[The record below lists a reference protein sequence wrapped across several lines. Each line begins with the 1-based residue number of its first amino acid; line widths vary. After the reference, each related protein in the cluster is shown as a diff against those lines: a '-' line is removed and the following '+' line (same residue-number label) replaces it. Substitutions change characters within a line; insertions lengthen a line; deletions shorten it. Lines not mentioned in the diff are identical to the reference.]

1 MQVTQLEWIVTI
13 AVTIAVLLFDVVV
26 IGRRPHE
33 PSKRELVTALSVYI
47 GLAVAFGIWVYFF
60 HGSQFGVEFFAG
72 WLTEYSL
79 SVDNLFIFLIIMASF
94 NVPKKYQQQALLV
107 GIILALIFRA
117 IFIALG
123 AVAINEFS
131 WVFYIFGAF
140 LLYTAITLAK
150 DTDHDDDADNFVVRF
165 ARSHLQLTDKW
176 DGLKLWVKENGKRL
190 MTPMF
195 LVIVALGTTDLI
207 FALDS
212 IPAIYGL
219 TQEPYLVFTA
229 NVFALMGLRQ
239 LYFLLGDL
247 LKRLVYL
254 SQGLAIILAFIGVK
268 LILHALHENEL
279 PFINGGEHVPV
290 PEIPTL
296 LSLGVIIVVLV
307 ITTVA
312 SLYKTR
318 VKDKKDPEIA
328 QDTTERPTKPT
339 RRTRSSNERPARR
352 RGVDGA
358 VRPPAGERP
367 RPRRARRFDRHHA
380 RCRRAGG
387 AHRYRQVLLGGRRPA
402 RGHRRR
408 RRVHRPL
415 PDGVVGRVPRGLRPP
430 GARGRRDQRT
440 RDRGWLRIRD
450 GRRHPV
456 DVGGHHRAD
465 RTRRRCD
472 VPDVGARDLSVRD
485 GAVGDARDASG
496 PDHRRVH
503 RGRIRV
509 GRRGGHRA
517 RSWCRGRS
525 RWPVNCRSSRPRR
538 TR

>member
-1 MQVTQLEWIVTI
+1 MHVTQLEWIITL
-13 AVTIAVLLFDVVV
+13 AVTIGVLLFDVVV

-33 PSKRELVTALSVYI
+33 PSRRETGTALAVYI
-47 GLAVAFGIWVYFF
+47 GLAIAFGLWTWFF
-60 HGSQFGVEFFAG
+60 HGGQYGLEFFAG

-94 NVPKKYQQQALLV
+94 NVPRKFQQEALLV
-107 GIILALIFRA
+107 GIILALVFRG

-123 AVAINEFS
+123 AVAIQEFS

-140 LLYTAITLAK
+140 LVYTAINLAR
-150 DTDHDDDADNFVVRF
+150 DTEHDDDAENVVVRF
-165 ARSHLQLTDKW
+165 ARGHLKLTDRW
-176 DGLKLWVKENGKRL
+176 DGMKLWIKDNGKRL

-219 TQEPYLVFTA
+219 TQQPYLVFTA

-268 LILHALHENEL
+268 LFLHALHENEL

-296 LSLGVIIVVLV
+296 LSLGVIVVTLI

-318 VKDKKDPEIA
+318 ADA
-328 QDTTERPTKPT
+328 QREQK
-339 RRTRSSNERPARR
+339 E
-352 RGVDGA
+352 
-358 VRPPAGERP
+358 
-367 RPRRARRFDRHHA
+367 
-380 RCRRAGG
+380 
-387 AHRYRQVLLGGRRPA
+387 
-402 RGHRRR
+402 
-408 RRVHRPL
+408 PL
-415 PDGVVGRVPRGLRPP
+415 DS
-430 GARGRRDQRT
+430 
-440 RDRGWLRIRD
+440 
-450 GRRHPV
+450 H
-456 DVGGHHRAD
+456 
-465 RTRRRCD
+465 
-472 VPDVGARDLSVRD
+472 
-485 GAVGDARDASG
+485 
-496 PDHRRVH
+496 
-503 RGRIRV
+503 
-509 GRRGGHRA
+509 
-517 RSWCRGRS
+517 
-525 RWPVNCRSSRPRR
+525 
-538 TR
+538 